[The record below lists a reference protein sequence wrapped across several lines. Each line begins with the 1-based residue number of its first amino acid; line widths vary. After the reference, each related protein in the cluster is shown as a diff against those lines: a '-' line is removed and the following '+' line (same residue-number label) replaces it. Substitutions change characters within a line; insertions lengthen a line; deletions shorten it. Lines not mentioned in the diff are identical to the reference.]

1 MSGLKSPK
9 RRRRPSKSPR
19 STGDLPT
26 VSLQVALIGFL
37 YRLEA
42 LFSQDRMESPAKFWP
57 GAVTTVPARV
67 SPVLTATGVH

>member
-1 MSGLKSPK
+1 
-9 RRRRPSKSPR
+9 
-19 STGDLPT
+19 
-26 VSLQVALIGFL
+26 LQVALIGFL

-57 GAVTTVPARV
+57 GGVTTVPARV